1 MTGRWTEGWID
12 WPVGLHVS
20 VPAHH
25 LLRLER
31 EERQDVGLAL
41 AAEAADGANHGD
53 GGLFLLALARTAPRD
68 RLLNLKRID
77 SISKSLMQIWK
88 IPSKIKSLAGVSS
101 IKPCLPGFPGGT

>member
-1 MTGRWTEGWID
+1 MDGLIGRWDCI
-12 WPVGLHVS
+12 S

-53 GGLFLLALARTAPRD
+53 GGLFLLAFAPTAPRD

-77 SISKSLMQIWK
+77 SISKSLMQIRK
-88 IPSKIKSLAGVSS
+88 LPSKIKSLARVSL
-101 IKPCLPGFPGGT
+101 IKPRLPGFPGGT